1 IKPKTIIPDNVN
13 YNNEIKEI
21 KTEKTIKN
29 QVKKNNIENYNLT
42 DTAKKVY
49 NELFEKNESQNILDL
64 IENTSLLSRE
74 IMSAV
79 TELELEGLIIQSS
92 GRNFKIT

>member
-1 IKPKTIIPDNVN
+1 
-13 YNNEIKEI
+13 
-21 KTEKTIKN
+21 
-29 QVKKNNIENYNLT
+29 ENYNLT